1 MRATDGSGPRPW
13 RACENEPWHQDELF
27 MRIVECV
34 PNFSEGRDRA
44 IIDAIADAVRQ
55 APGVKL
61 LDVDPGE
68 STNRTVVTF
77 VGEPDD
83 VVEAAVRAAGVA
95 YDRIDMRGHTGE
107 HPRLGAV
114 DVVPFI
120 PVSGVTMEECVEL
133 SRRFGQRVGEELGV
147 SVYLYEEAQPQE
159 HRKAMR
165 QIRSGEYEGLAEKIG
180 QPEWKPDFGPAEF
193 NARSGATV
201 TGARFFLIAYNVNI
215 LGTKNQAH
223 RLALDVR
230 EQGRTVTDAAGRK
243 VEQPGRFKEVKGIGW
258 ELEEHGIAQVSMN
271 LDNYKVSPMHE
282 VFEAIKEGARELDV
296 GVAGSEV
303 VGLVPLEAILMAAD
317 YYMEKENLFIL
328 DERQKVRLV
337 IDRLGLSSVN
347 PFRPREKII
356 EYMVDGETDGP
367 LIRKTVRG
375 FVEAVSARTAAP
387 GGGSV
392 SALMAA
398 LGAALGAMVGWL
410 TYGRRKYEH
419 LDARM
424 RAALP
429 PLVKIQEELLR
440 GVDRD
445 TDAFSDYMAAMA
457 LPKGT
462 PEEAERR
469 SAAMQEGLKN
479 ATLVPFQTM
488 ELADRAWDPLIEVA
502 RYGQY
507 SSHSDVEVGA
517 KALEAGLFGSH
528 RNVLINLVDIDD
540 DAFCRD
546 LEQRADA
553 LLERGRQ
560 KLGELLEVTA
570 ARTGDA

>member
-1 MRATDGSGPRPW
+1 
-13 RACENEPWHQDELF
+13 

-34 PNFSEGRDRA
+34 PNFSEGRDPE
-44 IIDAIADAVRQ
+44 IIEAIADAVRRS
-55 APGVKL
+55 PGVKL

-83 VVEAAVRAAGVA
+83 VVEAAVRAAAVG
-95 YDRIDMRGHTGE
+95 YERIDMRGHSGE

-120 PVSGVTMEECVEL
+120 PVSGVTMEDCVEL

-147 SVYLYEEAQPQE
+147 PVYLYEEAQPQA

-165 QIRSGEYEGLAEKIG
+165 QIRSGEYEGLAEKIK
-180 QPEWKPDFGPAEF
+180 QAEWKPDFGPSEF

-223 RLALDVR
+223 RLALNVR
-230 EQGRTVTDAAGRK
+230 EQGRG
-243 VEQPGRFKEVKGIGW
+243 EGQPGRFEDVKGLGW

-271 LDNYKVSPMHE
+271 LDNYQVSPMHA
-282 VFEAIKEGARELDV
+282 VFEAIKEDARELGV
-296 GVAGSEV
+296 GVAGSEI

-317 YYMEKENLFIL
+317 YYMERENLFIL

-337 IDRLGLSSVN
+337 VDRLGLSSVH
-347 PFRPREKII
+347 PFRPDEKII

-367 LIRKTVRG
+367 LVRKTVRG
-375 FVEAVSARTAAP
+375 FVEAVAARTAAP

-392 SALMAA
+392 AALMAA
-398 LGAALGAMVGWL
+398 LGVSLGAMVGWL

-419 LDARM
+419 LDHRM

-429 PLVKIQEELLR
+429 PLVEIQEELLK

-445 TDAFSDYMAAMA
+445 TAAFSDFMDAMA

-462 PEEAERR
+462 QEEKDRR
-469 SAAMQEGLKN
+469 RLAMQEGLKK
-479 ATLVPFQTM
+479 ATLVPFHAM
-488 ELADRAWDPLIEVA
+488 ELADRAWEPLMEVA

-540 DAFCRD
+540 DAFCQD
-546 LEQRADA
+546 LRRRADA
-553 LLERGRQ
+553 LLERGQHR
-560 KLGELLEVTA
+560 LEELLRVTS
-570 ARTGDA
+570 ARTGEA

>member
-1 MRATDGSGPRPW
+1 
-13 RACENEPWHQDELF
+13 

-34 PNFSEGRDRA
+34 PNFSEGHDPDV
-44 IIDAIADAVRQ
+44 IEAIADAVRQ
-55 APGVKL
+55 SPGVKL

-83 VVEAAVRAAGVA
+83 VVEAAVRAAAVG
-95 YDRIDMRGHTGE
+95 YDRIDMRQHSGE

-147 SVYLYEEAQPQE
+147 PVYLYEEAQPQE

-165 QIRSGEYEGLAEKIG
+165 QIRSGEYEGLAERIG
-180 QPEWKPDFGPAEF
+180 LPEWKPDFGPAEF
-193 NARSGATV
+193 NACSGATV
-201 TGARFFLIAYNVNI
+201 TGARSFLIAYNVNI

-223 RLALDVR
+223 RLALNVR
-230 EQGRTVTDAAGRK
+230 EQGRGEGR
-243 VEQPGRFKEVKGIGW
+243 PGRFKAVKGLGW

-271 LDNYKVSPMHE
+271 LDDYKVSPMHE
-282 VFEAIKEGARELDV
+282 VFEAIRNDARELDV
-296 GVAGSEV
+296 GVAGSEI

-317 YYMEKENLFIL
+317 YYMAKENLFIL

-347 PFRPREKII
+347 PFRPDEKII
-356 EYMVDGETDGP
+356 EYMVDGEGDGP

-375 FVEAVSARTAAP
+375 FVEAVAARTAAP

-392 SALMAA
+392 AALMAA
-398 LGAALGAMVGWL
+398 LGTALGAMVGWL

-419 LDARM
+419 LDGRM

-429 PLVKIQEELLR
+429 PLVEIQEELLR

-445 TDAFSDYMAAMA
+445 TDAFSDFMAAMA
-457 LPKGT
+457 LPRAT
-462 PEEAERR
+462 SAEAERR
-469 SAAMQEGLKN
+469 REAMQEGLKN
-479 ATLVPFQTM
+479 ATLVPFQAM
-488 ELADRAWDPLIEVA
+488 ELADRAWDPLIEIA

-517 KALEAGLFGSH
+517 KAVEAGLFGSH

-540 DAFCRD
+540 AAFRSD
-546 LEQRADA
+546 LEQRANA

-560 KLGELLEVTA
+560 KLAELLEVTA

>member
-1 MRATDGSGPRPW
+1 MR
-13 RACENEPWHQDELF
+13 L
-27 MRIVECV
+27 VECV
-34 PNFSEGRDRA
+34 PNFSEGRDAA
-44 IIDAIADAVRQ
+44 IIEAIADSVRQ
-55 APGVKL
+55 CSGVKL

-83 VVEAAVRAAGVA
+83 VVEAAFQAAKVA
-95 YDRIDMRGHTGE
+95 YARIDMRQHTGE

-120 PVSGVTMEECVEL
+120 PVSGVSMEECAEL

-147 SVYLYEEAQPQE
+147 PIYLYEEAQPQE

-165 QIRSGEYEGLAEKIG
+165 QIRAGEYEALADRITT
-180 QPEWKPDFGPAEF
+180 PEWAPDFGPAEF

-223 RLALDVR
+223 RLALNVR
-230 EQGRTVTDAAGRK
+230 EQGRGPD
-243 VEQPGRFKEVKGIGW
+243 QPGRFKAVKGLGW
-258 ELEEHGIAQVSMN
+258 ELDEFGIAQVSMN
-271 LDNYKVSPMHE
+271 LDNYKVAPIHE
-282 VFEAIKEGARELDV
+282 VFEAIKQDARELDV
-296 GVAGSEV
+296 GVAGSEI
-303 VGLVPLEAILMAAD
+303 VGLVPLEAILMAAEH
-317 YYMEKENLFIL
+317 YMEKENLFIL
-328 DERQKVRLV
+328 DERQKVRLA
-337 IDRLGLSSVN
+337 IDRLGLSSIHAFD
-347 PFRPREKII
+347 PDEKII
-356 EYMVDGETDGP
+356 EYMVAGDRDGP

-375 FVEAVSARTAAP
+375 FVEAVGARTAAP

-398 LGAALGAMVGWL
+398 MGAALGAMVGWL

-419 LDARM
+419 LEEHI

-429 PLVKIQEELLR
+429 PLAEVQEELLR
-440 GVDRD
+440 SVDAD
-445 TDAFSDYMAAMA
+445 TDAFADFMDAMK
-457 LPKGT
+457 LPKRT
-462 PEEAERR
+462 EEEKARR
-469 SAAMQEGLKN
+469 REAMQEGLKK
-479 ATLVPFQTM
+479 ATLVPFRTM
-488 ELADRAWDPLIEVA
+488 ELADRAWDPIIEVA

-517 KALEAGLFGSH
+517 KALEAGLFGSY

-540 DAFCRD
+540 EDFSRD
-546 LEQRADA
+546 LESRAEA
-553 LLERGRQ
+553 LLARGQ
-560 KLGELLEVTA
+560 AKLAELLEITA
-570 ARTGDA
+570 ARTGDV

>member
-1 MRATDGSGPRPW
+1 
-13 RACENEPWHQDELF
+13 

-34 PNFSEGRDRA
+34 PNFSEGRDPA
-44 IIDAIADAVRQ
+44 IIEAIADAVRQ
-55 APGVKL
+55 CSGVKL

-77 VGEPDD
+77 VGEPDN
-83 VVEAAVRAAGVA
+83 VVEAAFQAAKVA
-95 YDRIDMRGHTGE
+95 YELIDMRNHAGE

-120 PVSGVTMEECVEL
+120 PVSGVSMEDCVEL

-147 SVYLYEEAQPQE
+147 PIYLYEEAQPRE
-159 HRKAMR
+159 HRRAMR
-165 QIRSGEYEGLAEKIG
+165 QIRSGEYEGLADRITN
-180 QPEWKPDFGPAEF
+180 PEWKPDFGPAEF
-193 NARSGATV
+193 KPRSGATV

-223 RLALDVR
+223 RLALNVR
-230 EQGRTVTDAAGRK
+230 EQGRGPD
-243 VEQPGRFKEVKGIGW
+243 QPGRFKAVKGLGW
-258 ELEEHGIAQVSMN
+258 ELEEFGIAQVSMN
-271 LDNYKVSPMHE
+271 LDNYKVSAVHQ
-282 VFEAIKEGARELDV
+282 VFEAIKEDARELDV
-296 GVAGSEV
+296 GVAGSEI
-303 VGLVPLEAILMAAD
+303 VGLVPLEAILMAAE
-317 YYMEKENLFIL
+317 YYMDKENLFIL
-328 DERQKVRLV
+328 DERQKVRLA
-337 IDRLGLSSVN
+337 IARLGLSSIH
-347 PFRPREKII
+347 PFDPDEKII
-356 EYMVDGETDGP
+356 EYMVAGDTDGP

-375 FVEAVSARTAAP
+375 FVEAVGARTAAP

-398 LGAALGAMVGWL
+398 MGAALGAMVGWL

-429 PLVKIQEELLR
+429 PLAEVQEELLR
-440 GVDRD
+440 SVDAD
-445 TDAFSDYMAAMA
+445 TDAFADFMDAMK

-462 PEEAERR
+462 EEEKARR
-469 SAAMQEGLKN
+469 REAMQQGLKK
-479 ATLVPFQTM
+479 ATLVPFHTM
-488 ELADRAWDPLIEVA
+488 ELADRAWDPIIDVA

-540 DAFCRD
+540 EAFCDD
-546 LEQRADA
+546 LRSRADT
-553 LLERGRQ
+553 LLERGQ
-560 KLGELLEVTA
+560 GKLRELLEITS